1 LTDTQR
7 EELMTALNRD
17 GFVVLPGLLPD
28 ALRREALESI
38 DRLAAEARAADPARR
53 SVKIANIV
61 DVAPCF
67 RALAMYE
74 PALQLAYDC
83 FGPMFHL
90 CQSNLVSRP
99 RDEVV
104 NDFIGSSPWHAD
116 GPRPGIFPKING
128 VMGLH
133 YLKFGYFL
141 TDLTHGNGGSLQV
154 IRGSHLIPEL
164 KWGVDEFRLED
175 YASDFVQIDCPPGTV
190 ARGAAESF
198 RYRAQEL
205 LRQLLPD
212 VDAAARPHLP
222 SRRLAPERNARGTLA
237 PERGYSFPGRGAQCL
252 PLVASRRRGHIADEP
267 LFPRRRPEQGDQS
280 GEVRLRPGAIQPVD
294 GFEAEAGALG
304 GGDGGETLKPAP
316 NVGMALSGMPV
327 MPPCWSARAN
337 ALSTGYWGL
346 VGSGA
351 FCRLVISM
359 SWRSMVKST

>member
-1 LTDTQR
+1 MQTHAPLAYPTRPLNRLTDTQR

-190 ARGAAESF
+190 VAFSQAQWHAAPPNLSDIVRKNCYVSYCPTWMRPLDRTFPPAGSLPNATPEE
-198 RYRAQEL
+198 RWL
-205 LRQLLPD
+205 LNEDIPF
-212 VDAAARPHLP
+212 
-222 SRRLAPERNARGTLA
+222 LAEGRNASRWWLPGDEDTS
-237 PERGYSFPGRGAQCL
+237 RMSRYSRD
-252 PLVASRRRGHIADEP
+252 AD
-267 LFPRRRPEQGDQS
+267 RNK
-280 GEVRLRPGAIQPVD
+280 AIKV
-294 GFEAEAGALG
+294 
-304 GGDGGETLKPAP
+304 
-316 NVGMALSGMPV
+316 
-327 MPPCWSARAN
+327 
-337 ALSTGYWGL
+337 
-346 VGSGA
+346 
-351 FCRLVISM
+351 
-359 SWRSMVKST
+359 VKYD